1 MTLKQFLFTFGIL
14 TASILP
20 AQQLNTSPKWGLG
33 MSFDDEGYD
42 AIPSVPALQR
52 FVEIL
57 PASASLKDKVP
68 SIESQGES
76 QSCVAWALAYSLTM
90 MEAKAKGLY
99 DLASIDDNRL
109 SPMFIYNN
117 IKKPGDCRTTPTS
130 LTDGLAFV
138 KKTGVCEYN
147 EYNPKDCNT
156 MPANSLLKSAL
167 EHRITGYFKLFNR
180 SEQMLN
186 SAYTIKNVKQALLQ
200 GKPVV
205 VGMKVS
211 LESFCGYHYSEKT
224 PFLDPYTSGK
234 TYGHAMVVIGYDD
247 EEECFELLNSFGTDW
262 GNVGFCKIKYEDFAE
277 DVKYGFVMY
286 IDKALQV
293 GGNSLATNVGF
304 AYKKTG
310 DTKWNSV
317 TMRDSLGVLYLNKT
331 LKVGDDVAFRIKPAQ
346 NTYLYI
352 LTGNTNGNLSIT
364 VPNKNPVASDSLLT
378 FPEKNRMYI
387 DKKGNHYLCILLSTK
402 PIDNLNQVSDETL
415 KNGASIRN
423 ILESYF
429 PDRILG
435 KEYIDFA
442 LSGKKIHAASQ
453 LFGGYDILPIIIEIK
468 GM

>member
-1 MTLKQFLFTFGIL
+1 MTLKPFLFTFLGL
-14 TASILP
+14 MAGMLP
-20 AQQLNTSPKWGLG
+20 AQQLNTPPKWGLG
-33 MSFDDEGYD
+33 MSFDDEAYD
-42 AIPSVPALQR
+42 AIPSAPVLQR

-57 PASASLKDKVP
+57 PPAASLKAKVP
-68 SIESQGES
+68 TVESQGES

-90 MEAKAKGLY
+90 MEAKAKGLH
-99 DLASIDDNRL
+99 DLESIDDNRL

-117 IKKPGDCRTTPTS
+117 IKKPGDCRTTATS

-138 KKTGVCEYN
+138 KKTGVCEYK

-156 MPANSLLKSAL
+156 MPPNNLLKNAL

-186 SAYTIKNVKQALLQ
+186 ATYTVKNVKQALLQ

-211 LESFCGYHYSEKT
+211 LEDFCGYHYSKEN

-234 TYGHAMVVIGYDD
+234 AYGHAMVVIGYDD
-247 EEECFELLNSFGTDW
+247 EDESFELLNSFGIDW
-262 GNVGFCKIKYEDFAE
+262 GNVGFCKMKYDDFAE

-293 GGNSLATNVGF
+293 SGNSLATNVGF

-310 DTKWNSV
+310 DVKWTSV

-346 NTYLYI
+346 NSYLYV
-352 LTGNTNGNLSIT
+352 LSSNTNGHLSLT

-402 PIDNLNQVSDETL
+402 PIDNLYQVSAETV
-415 KNGASIRN
+415 KNSASIRN

-435 KEYIDFA
+435 KERIDFA
-442 LSGKKIHAASQ
+442 VNGKKIYAASQ
-453 LFGGYDILPIIIEIK
+453 LWGDYNVVPIIIEIK